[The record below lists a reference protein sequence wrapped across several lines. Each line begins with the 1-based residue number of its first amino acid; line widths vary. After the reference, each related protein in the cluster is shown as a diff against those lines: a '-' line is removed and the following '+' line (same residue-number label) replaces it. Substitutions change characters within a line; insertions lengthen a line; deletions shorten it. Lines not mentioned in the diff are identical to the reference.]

1 MNNVYKFRKIKNI
14 GITCFTP
21 SKNIFNF
28 FIKIIYSC
36 NLNLKYSLCKY
47 DFLEI

>member
-1 MNNVYKFRKIKNI
+1 MYINLEKLKIN

-28 FIKIIYSC
+28 FIKIIYSS
-36 NLNLKYSLCKY
+36 NLNLKYSLYKY